1 MPYTTNKGF
10 SVPSTGSLSGTWGSD
25 GSTPTAQSSNA
36 LNQGVTQLL
45 DQALAGV
52 TSLSLSSSNVTLTQ
66 LQCQNGMLRMSG
78 ALANDVTLSPDSGVL
93 MVGFYCWE
101 NLTTVSHLVTLSNGG
116 GSVVLPQSRRG
127 VLWID
132 GSNGP
137 RIISIVGSSTADP
150 VPAGSVVPF
159 YNNAVPAGYTVVSL
173 NDYAL
178 KIVSSSGGVT
188 SGSVAYST
196 LFGRTATDG
205 YTLLIPDIPSHGH
218 NFSLL
223 TGGGTP
229 TSPSGLYLMG
239 ATGSGNTLVTNS
251 ASDRTATASVVV
263 TGGGGSHA
271 HAIDMRV
278 NTAALVLGTR
288 N

>member
-10 SVPSTGSLSGTWGSD
+10 SVPATGSLSGVWGSD

-52 TSLSLSSSNVTLTQ
+52 TPLSLSSSNVTLTQ

-93 MVGFYCWE
+93 MLGFYCWE
-101 NLTTVSHLVTLSNGG
+101 NLTTVSHSVTLSNGG

-178 KIVSSSGGVT
+178 TIVSSGGGVI

-196 LFGRTATDG
+196 LFGRTATDSH
-205 YTLLIPDIPSHGH
+205 TLALTEIPSHSH
-218 NFSLL
+218 TVPAVTNRS
-223 TGGGTP
+223 TPNGGGNVGIGPPNDNT
-229 TSPSGLYLMG
+229 TYDSGL
-239 ATGSGNTLVTNS
+239 A
-251 ASDRTATASVVV
+251 
-263 TGGGGSHA
+263 GGGGGHT

>member
-10 SVPSTGSLSGTWGSD
+10 SVPATGTLSGTWGSD
-25 GSTPTAQSSNA
+25 GTTPTAQSSNA

-78 ALANDVTLSPDSGVL
+78 ALSGNIILSPDSGVL
-93 MVGFYCWE
+93 MGGFYCWE
-101 NLTTVSHLVTLSNGG
+101 NLTTVSFGVTLSNGG
-116 GSVVLPQSRRG
+116 GSVVLPQARRG
-127 VLWID
+127 ILWID

-150 VPAGSVVPF
+150 VPAGSIVPF

-205 YTLLIPDIPSHGH
+205 Y
-218 NFSLL
+218 SLVVADVPAL
-223 TGGGTP
+223 TYKIAVTPGTGGAAGTDNGVFP
-229 TSPSGLYLMG
+229 GVWFGGQTTTTTS
-239 ATGSGNTLVTNS
+239 
-251 ASDRTATASVVV
+251 

-278 NTAALVLGTR
+278 TTAALVLGTR

>member
-10 SVPSTGSLSGTWGSD
+10 SVPATGSLSGVWGSD

-52 TSLSLSSSNVTLTQ
+52 TPLSLSSSNVTLTQ

-178 KIVSSSGGVT
+178 QIVSSSGGVT

-196 LFGRTATDG
+196 LFGRTATDS
-205 YTLLIPDIPSHGH
+205 YALLIPDIPAHTHVIGTSILLMRGDGSQDHP
-218 NFSLL
+218 FSPSN
-223 TGGGTP
+223 GGTP
-229 TSPSGLYLMG
+229 SS
-239 ATGSGNTLVTNS
+239 TGVQT
-251 ASDRTATASVVV
+251 
-263 TGGGGSHA
+263 TGGGGGHT